1 TFLAD
6 RPIAANHLDRPGR
19 KLRHRNPAKI
29 DDGRSERGNI
39 RPIIPAQY
47 TEVIGSDVI
56 VIHLDYQAAG
66 VNDRNR
72 TAVLKK
78 SPQGGIDVAYLY
90 QGRAIA
96 VDIATGPRSQRRRR
110 PSMIIRRREPGFHGR
125 PRRHSVLLVGIG
137 ARETR
142 VI

>member
-1 TFLAD
+1 MSQFRTRCISYLRRRARRDIEPTELSSSAVSDTFLAE
-6 RPIAANHLDRPGR
+6 RPIVANHFDRPGR
-19 KLRHRNPAKI
+19 KLGHRNPAKI

-72 TAVLKK
+72 TDVLQQ
-78 SPQGGIDVAYLY
+78 SPQGG
-90 QGRAIA
+90 
-96 VDIATGPRSQRRRR
+96 
-110 PSMIIRRREPGFHGR
+110 
-125 PRRHSVLLVGIG
+125 
-137 ARETR
+137 
-142 VI
+142 